1 VDVSEIIQPRHY
13 AAREAALRQRR
24 AGRIIDEAERLD
36 AASNQF
42 VAVWVPELQPTG
54 IVKMGGLVAV
64 FSGGMTAATRC
75 APVRT
80 SWSTTALEDVDDL
93 LVDAA
98 GTTWTHWAESTRK
111 AFLDA
116 AAKTADKSAKPQT
129 REAQDLQPE
138 AQRRVQRL
146 VAIQA
151 ALGLTM
157 QDLAAALN
165 LSRPQLYK
173 WLDPS
178 QDVRLQEAKRQ
189 RLDTIERVA
198 QAWQARSAAP
208 LRAVAH
214 EPLANGR
221 TAFELLAADAIDE
234 VAVNTAF
241 GELTAK
247 LQTQPKTR
255 SQLLAEAGFK
265 RRPSIRSLPSDE

>member
-1 VDVSEIIQPRHY
+1 MSEIIQPRHY

-24 AGRIIDEAERLD
+24 PGAIIGEAERLD

-42 VAVWVPELQPTG
+42 VAVWVPDLQPTG

-64 FSGGMTAATRC
+64 FSGGMTAAARC
-75 APVRT
+75 APVQT
-80 SWSTTALEDVDDL
+80 SWSTTTVEELDDL
-93 LVDAA
+93 IPSAA
-98 GTTWTHWAESTRK
+98 GPTWTQWAESTRK
-111 AFLDA
+111 AFLEA
-116 AAKTADKSAKPQT
+116 ATQAATKSATPQAV
-129 REAQDLQPE
+129 EAQDLQAE

-157 QDLAAALN
+157 QDLAVALN

-173 WLDPS
+173 WLDAS

-189 RLDTIERVA
+189 RLDAVERIA
-198 QAWQARSAAP
+198 KAWQARSAAP

-221 TAFELLAADAIDE
+221 TVFELLAADAISE
-234 VAVNTAF
+234 AAVNAAF
-241 GELTAK
+241 DELTAK

-255 SQLLAEAGFK
+255 SRLLAEAGFK

>member
-1 VDVSEIIQPRHY
+1 MSEIIQPRHY

-24 AGRIIDEAERLD
+24 PGAIIDEAERLD

-42 VAVWVPELQPTG
+42 VAVWVPDLQPTG

-64 FSGGMTAATRC
+64 FSGGMTAAARC
-75 APVRT
+75 APVQT
-80 SWSTTALEDVDDL
+80 SWSTTTVEELDDQIPS
-93 LVDAA
+93 AA
-98 GTTWTHWAESTRK
+98 GPTWTQWAESTRK
-111 AFLDA
+111 AFLEA
-116 AAKTADKSAKPQT
+116 ATQAATKSATP
-129 REAQDLQPE
+129 RAVEAQDLQAE

-173 WLDPS
+173 WLDAS

-189 RLDTIERVA
+189 RLDAVERIA
-198 QAWQARSAAP
+198 KAWQARSAAP

-214 EPLANGR
+214 EPLTNGR

-234 VAVNTAF
+234 VAVNAAF

>member
-1 VDVSEIIQPRHY
+1 MSEIIQPRHY

-24 AGRIIDEAERLD
+24 PGAIIDEAERLD

-42 VAVWVPELQPTG
+42 VAVWVPDLQPTG

-64 FSGGMTAATRC
+64 FSGGMTAAARC
-75 APVRT
+75 APVQT
-80 SWSTTALEDVDDL
+80 SWSTTTVEELDDQIPS
-93 LVDAA
+93 AA
-98 GTTWTHWAESTRK
+98 GPTWTQWAESTRK
-111 AFLDA
+111 AFLEA
-116 AAKTADKSAKPQT
+116 ATQAATKSATP
-129 REAQDLQPE
+129 RAVEAQDLQAE

-173 WLDPS
+173 WLDAS

-189 RLDTIERVA
+189 RLDAVERIA
-198 QAWQARSAAP
+198 KAWQARSAAP

-234 VAVNTAF
+234 AAVNAAF

>member
-1 VDVSEIIQPRHY
+1 MSEIIQPRHY

-24 AGRIIDEAERLD
+24 PGAIIDEVERLD

-42 VAVWVPELQPTG
+42 VAVWVPELQSSG
-54 IVKMGGLVAV
+54 IVKIGGLVAV

-75 APVRT
+75 APVQT
-80 SWSTTALEDVDDL
+80 SWSTTALEEVDDL

-129 REAQDLQPE
+129 REAQDLQAE

-189 RLDTIERVA
+189 RLDTVERIA
-198 QAWQARSAAP
+198 KAWQARSAAP

-214 EPLANGR
+214 EPLANGH
-221 TAFELLAADAIDE
+221 TVFEPLAADAIDE
-234 VAVNTAF
+234 AKVKAAF
-241 GELTAK
+241 DELTAK
-247 LQTQPKTR
+247 LQAQPKTR

>member
-24 AGRIIDEAERLD
+24 PGAIIDEAERLD

-42 VAVWVPELQPTG
+42 VAVWVPDLQPTG

-64 FSGGMTAATRC
+64 FSGGMTAAARC
-75 APVRT
+75 APVQT
-80 SWSTTALEDVDDL
+80 SWSTTALEDFDDL
-93 LVDAA
+93 LPTAA
-98 GTTWTHWAESTRK
+98 GPTWTQWAESTRK
-111 AFLDA
+111 AFLEAATKA
-116 AAKTADKSAKPQT
+116 AAKSATPQAV
-129 REAQDLQPE
+129 EAQDPQAE
-138 AQRRVQRL
+138 AKRRVQRL

-157 QDLAAALN
+157 QDLATALN

-173 WLDPS
+173 WLEPS

-198 QAWQARSAAP
+198 KAWQARSAAP

-234 VAVNTAF
+234 VAVNAAF
-241 GELTAK
+241 SELTAK
-247 LQTQPKTR
+247 LQAQPKTR

-265 RRPSIRSLPSDE
+265 RRPSIHSLPSDE

>member
-1 VDVSEIIQPRHY
+1 MSEIIQPRHY

-24 AGRIIDEAERLD
+24 PSAIIDEAERLD

-42 VAVWVPELQPTG
+42 VAVWVPDLQPTG
-54 IVKMGGLVAV
+54 IVKMGGLVAL
-64 FSGGMTAATRC
+64 FSGGMTAAARC
-75 APVRT
+75 APVQT
-80 SWSTTALEDVDDL
+80 SWSTTTVEELDDL
-93 LVDAA
+93 IPSAA
-98 GTTWTHWAESTRK
+98 GPTWTQWAESTRK
-111 AFLDA
+111 AFLEAATQA
-116 AAKTADKSAKPQT
+116 AAKSAPPQAV
-129 REAQDLQPE
+129 EAQDLQAE

-151 ALGLTM
+151 ALGLTT

-189 RLDTIERVA
+189 RLDAVERIA
-198 QAWQARSAAP
+198 KAWQARSAAP

-221 TAFELLAADAIDE
+221 TVFELLAADAIDE
-234 VAVNTAF
+234 AAVNAAF
-241 GELTAK
+241 DELTAK
-247 LQTQPKTR
+247 LQAQPKTR

>member
-24 AGRIIDEAERLD
+24 PGAIIHEAERLD

-42 VAVWVPELQPTG
+42 VAVWVPDLQPRG

-64 FSGGMTAATRC
+64 FSGGMTAAARC
-75 APVRT
+75 APVQT
-80 SWSTTALEDVDDL
+80 SWSTTTVEELDDL
-93 LVDAA
+93 ILSAA
-98 GTTWTHWAESTRK
+98 GPTWTQWAESTRK
-111 AFLDA
+111 AFLEAATQA
-116 AAKTADKSAKPQT
+116 AAKSATPQAVET
-129 REAQDLQPE
+129 QDLQAE

-157 QDLAAALN
+157 QDLAVALN

-173 WLDPS
+173 WLDAS

-189 RLDTIERVA
+189 RLDAVERIA
-198 QAWQARSAAP
+198 KAWQARSAVP

-234 VAVNTAF
+234 VAVNAAF

>member
-1 VDVSEIIQPRHY
+1 MSEIIQPRHY

-24 AGRIIDEAERLD
+24 PGAIIDEAERLD

-42 VAVWVPELQPTG
+42 VAVWVPDLQPTG

-64 FSGGMTAATRC
+64 FSGGMTAAARC
-75 APVRT
+75 APVQT
-80 SWSTTALEDVDDL
+80 SWSTTTVEELDDL
-93 LVDAA
+93 IPSAA
-98 GTTWTHWAESTRK
+98 GPTWTQWAESTRK
-111 AFLDA
+111 AFLEA
-116 AAKTADKSAKPQT
+116 ATQAATKSAPPQAV
-129 REAQDLQPE
+129 EAQDLQAE

-157 QDLAAALN
+157 QDLAVALN

-173 WLDPS
+173 WLDAS

-189 RLDTIERVA
+189 RLDAVERIA
-198 QAWQARSAAP
+198 KAWQARSAAP

-221 TAFELLAADAIDE
+221 TVFELLAADAISE
-234 VAVNTAF
+234 AAVNAAF
-241 GELTAK
+241 DELTAK
-247 LQTQPKTR
+247 LQTKPKTR

>member
-1 VDVSEIIQPRHY
+1 MSETIQPRHY
-13 AAREAALRQRR
+13 AARKAALRQRR
-24 AGRIIDEAERLD
+24 PGAIIDEAERLD

-42 VAVWVPELQPTG
+42 VAVWVPELQSSG
-54 IVKMGGLVAV
+54 IVKIGGLVAV

-75 APVRT
+75 APVQT
-80 SWSTTALEDVDDL
+80 SWSTTALEEVDDL

-98 GTTWTHWAESTRK
+98 GTTWTHWAKSTRK

-129 REAQDLQPE
+129 REAQDLQAE

-189 RLDTIERVA
+189 RLDTVERIA
-198 QAWQARSAAP
+198 KAWQARSAAP

-221 TAFELLAADAIDE
+221 TVFELLAADAIDE
-234 VAVNTAF
+234 ATVNAAF
-241 GELTAK
+241 DELTAK
-247 LQTQPKTR
+247 LQAQPKTR

>member
-1 VDVSEIIQPRHY
+1 MSEIIQLRHY

-24 AGRIIDEAERLD
+24 PGAIIDEAERLD

-42 VAVWVPELQPTG
+42 MAVWVPDLQPTG
-54 IVKMGGLVAV
+54 IVRMGGLVAV
-64 FSGGMTAATRC
+64 FSGGMTAAARC
-75 APVRT
+75 APVQT
-80 SWSTTALEDVDDL
+80 SWSTTTVEELDDL
-93 LVDAA
+93 IPSAA
-98 GTTWTHWAESTRK
+98 GPTWTQWAESTRK
-111 AFLDA
+111 AFLEAATQA
-116 AAKTADKSAKPQT
+116 AAKSATPQAV
-129 REAQDLQPE
+129 EAQDLQAE

-157 QDLAAALN
+157 QDLAVALN

-173 WLDPS
+173 WLDAS

-189 RLDTIERVA
+189 RLDAVERIA
-198 QAWQARSAAP
+198 KAWQARSAAP

-221 TAFELLAADAIDE
+221 TVFELLAADAISE
-234 VAVNTAF
+234 AAVNAAF
-241 GELTAK
+241 DELTAK

>member
-1 VDVSEIIQPRHY
+1 MSEIIQPRHY

-24 AGRIIDEAERLD
+24 PGAIIDEAERLG

-42 VAVWVPELQPTG
+42 VAVWVPDLQSSG
-54 IVKMGGLVAV
+54 IVKIGGLVAV

-75 APVRT
+75 APVQT
-80 SWSTTALEDVDDL
+80 SWSTTALEEVDDL

-98 GTTWTHWAESTRK
+98 GTTWTHWAESTRR

-129 REAQDLQPE
+129 REAQDLQAE

-157 QDLAAALN
+157 QDLAAVLN

-173 WLDPS
+173 WLDAS

-198 QAWQARSAAP
+198 KAWQARSAAP

-214 EPLANGR
+214 EPLVNGR

-234 VAVNTAF
+234 VAVNAAF

-247 LQTQPKTR
+247 LQAQPRTR

-265 RRPSIRSLPSDE
+265 RRPSIHSLPSDE

>member
-1 VDVSEIIQPRHY
+1 MSEVIQPRHF
-13 AAREAALRQRR
+13 AAREAALRQKRV
-24 AGRIIDEAERLD
+24 GTIIDEAERLD

-42 VAVWVPELQPTG
+42 VAVWVPELQHTG
-54 IVKMGGLVAV
+54 IVKMGSLVAV

-75 APVRT
+75 APVAS
-80 SWSTTALEDVDDL
+80 SWSTTALEDFDDL
-93 LVDAA
+93 LPTAA
-98 GTTWTHWAESTRK
+98 GPTWTQWAESTRK
-111 AFLDA
+111 AFLEAATKA
-116 AAKTADKSAKPQT
+116 AAKSATPQAAA
-129 REAQDLQPE
+129 AQDLQAE

-157 QDLAAALN
+157 QDLATALN

-173 WLDPS
+173 WLDAS

-214 EPLANGR
+214 EPLANGH
-221 TAFELLAADAIDE
+221 TVFELLAADAIDE
-234 VAVNTAF
+234 VAVNAAL

-247 LQTQPKTR
+247 LQAQPKTR

-265 RRPSIRSLPSDE
+265 RRPSIHSLPSDE

>member
-1 VDVSEIIQPRHY
+1 MSEIIQPRHY
-13 AAREAALRQRR
+13 AAREAVLRQKL
-24 AGRIIDEAERLD
+24 ASTIIDEAERLN

-75 APVRT
+75 APVQT
-80 SWSTTALEDVDDL
+80 SWSTTALEEVDDL
-93 LVDAA
+93 LANAA

-111 AFLDA
+111 AFLNA
-116 AAKTADKSAKPQT
+116 AARTADKSAKPQT
-129 REAQDLQPE
+129 REAEDLQAE
-138 AQRRVQRL
+138 AQRRVERL

-178 QDVRLQEAKRQ
+178 QDVRLQEAKRR

-221 TAFELLAADAIDE
+221 TVFELLAADAISE
-234 VAVNTAF
+234 AAVNAAF
-241 GELTAK
+241 DELTAK

>member
-1 VDVSEIIQPRHY
+1 MSEIIQPRHC

-24 AGRIIDEAERLD
+24 PGAIIDEAERLD

-54 IVKMGGLVAV
+54 IVKMGSLVAV

-75 APVRT
+75 APVVS
-80 SWSTTALEDVDDL
+80 SWSTTTVEELDDL
-93 LVDAA
+93 IPAAA
-98 GTTWTHWAESTRK
+98 GPTWTQWAESTRK
-111 AFLDA
+111 AFLEAATKA
-116 AAKTADKSAKPQT
+116 AAKSAMPQAV
-129 REAQDLQPE
+129 EAQDLQAE

-157 QDLAAALN
+157 QDLAAVLN

-173 WLDPS
+173 WLDAS

-234 VAVNTAF
+234 VAVNAAF

-265 RRPSIRSLPSDE
+265 RRPSVRSLPSDE

>member
-1 VDVSEIIQPRHY
+1 MSEIIQTRHY
-13 AAREAALRQRR
+13 AAREATLRQRR
-24 AGRIIDEAERLD
+24 PSAIIDEAERLG
-36 AASNQF
+36 AASNQI
-42 VAVWVPELQPTG
+42 VAVWVPELQSAG
-54 IVKMGGLVAV
+54 IVKIGGLVAV

-75 APVRT
+75 APVQT
-80 SWSTTALEDVDDL
+80 SWSTTARDEVDDL
-93 LVDAA
+93 PVDAA
-98 GTTWTHWAESTRK
+98 ATTWTHWAESTRK

-116 AAKTADKSAKPQT
+116 AAKTADTSAKAQT
-129 REAQDLQPE
+129 REAQDLQAE

-189 RLDTIERVA
+189 RLDTVERIA
-198 QAWQARSAAP
+198 KAWQARSAAP

-214 EPLANGR
+214 EPLAHGR
-221 TAFELLAADAIDE
+221 TAYELLAADAIDE
-234 VAVNTAF
+234 AAVNAAF
-241 GELTAK
+241 DELVAK
-247 LQTQPKTR
+247 LQAQPKTR
-255 SQLLAEAGFK
+255 SQLLAAAGFK
-265 RRPSIRSLPSDE
+265 RRPSIHSLPSDE

>member
-1 VDVSEIIQPRHY
+1 MSEIIQPRHY
-13 AAREAALRQRR
+13 AARKAALRQRR
-24 AGRIIDEAERLD
+24 PGAIIDEAERLD

-42 VAVWVPELQPTG
+42 VAVWVPELQSSG
-54 IVKMGGLVAV
+54 IVKIGGLVAV

-75 APVRT
+75 APVQT
-80 SWSTTALEDVDDL
+80 SWSTTALEEVDDL

-129 REAQDLQPE
+129 REAQDLQAE

-189 RLDTIERVA
+189 RLDTVERIA
-198 QAWQARSAAP
+198 KAWQARSAAP

-221 TAFELLAADAIDE
+221 TVFELLAADAIDE
-234 VAVNTAF
+234 ATVNAAF
-241 GELTAK
+241 DELTAK
-247 LQTQPKTR
+247 LQAQPKTR

>member
-1 VDVSEIIQPRHY
+1 MSEIIQPRHY

-24 AGRIIDEAERLD
+24 PAAIIDEVERLD

-42 VAVWVPELQPTG
+42 VAVWVPELQSSG
-54 IVKMGGLVAV
+54 IVKIGGLVAV

-75 APVRT
+75 APVQT
-80 SWSTTALEDVDDL
+80 SWSTTALEEVDDL

-129 REAQDLQPE
+129 REAQDLQAE

-189 RLDTIERVA
+189 RLDAVERIA
-198 QAWQARSAAP
+198 KAWQARSTAP

-214 EPLANGR
+214 EPLARGR
-221 TAFELLAADAIDE
+221 TVFELLAADAIDE
-234 VAVNTAF
+234 AAVNAAF
-241 GELTAK
+241 DELTAK
-247 LQTQPKTR
+247 LQAQSKTR

>member
-1 VDVSEIIQPRHY
+1 MSEIIQPRHY
-13 AAREAALRQRR
+13 AAREAALRQSRPG
-24 AGRIIDEAERLD
+24 AIIDEAERLD

-42 VAVWVPELQPTG
+42 MAVWVPDLQPTG
-54 IVKMGGLVAV
+54 IVRMGGLVAV
-64 FSGGMTAATRC
+64 FSGGMTAAARC
-75 APVRT
+75 APVQT
-80 SWSTTALEDVDDL
+80 SWSTTTVEELDDL
-93 LVDAA
+93 TPSAA
-98 GTTWTHWAESTRK
+98 GPTWTQWAESTRK
-111 AFLDA
+111 AFLEAATQA
-116 AAKTADKSAKPQT
+116 AAKSATPQAV
-129 REAQDLQPE
+129 EAQDLQAE

-157 QDLAAALN
+157 QDLAVALN

-173 WLDPS
+173 WLDAS

-189 RLDTIERVA
+189 RLDAVERIA
-198 QAWQARSAAP
+198 KAWQARSAAP

-221 TAFELLAADAIDE
+221 TVFELLAADAISE
-234 VAVNTAF
+234 AAVNAAF
-241 GELTAK
+241 DELTAK

-265 RRPSIRSLPSDE
+265 RRPSVRSLPSDE

>member
-1 VDVSEIIQPRHY
+1 VDVSEIIQPRRC

-24 AGRIIDEAERLD
+24 PGAIIDEAERLA

-42 VAVWVPELQPTG
+42 VAVWVPELQSSG
-54 IVKMGGLVAV
+54 IVKIGGLVAV

-75 APVRT
+75 APVQT
-80 SWSTTALEDVDDL
+80 SWSTTALEEVDDL

-116 AAKTADKSAKPQT
+116 AAKTADKNAKPQT
-129 REAQDLQPE
+129 REAQDLQAE

-157 QDLAAALN
+157 QDLAVALN

-173 WLDPS
+173 WMDPS
-178 QDVRLQEAKRQ
+178 QDVRLQETKRR
-189 RLDTIERVA
+189 RLDTVERIA
-198 QAWQARSAAP
+198 KAWQARSAAP

-221 TAFELLAADAIDE
+221 TVFELLAADAIDE
-234 VAVNTAF
+234 ATVNAAF
-241 GELTAK
+241 DELTAK
-247 LQTQPKTR
+247 LQGAAQDAQPAAGQGGLQAAAFH
-255 SQLLAEAGFK
+255 SLAAE
-265 RRPSIRSLPSDE
+265 R

>member
-24 AGRIIDEAERLD
+24 PGAIIDEAERLD

-42 VAVWVPELQPTG
+42 VTVWVPDLQPTG

-64 FSGGMTAATRC
+64 FSGGMTAAARC
-75 APVRT
+75 APVQT
-80 SWSTTALEDVDDL
+80 SWSTTTVEELDDQIPS
-93 LVDAA
+93 AA
-98 GTTWTHWAESTRK
+98 GPTWTQWAESTRK
-111 AFLDA
+111 AFLEA
-116 AAKTADKSAKPQT
+116 ATQTATKSATP
-129 REAQDLQPE
+129 RAVEAQDLQAE

-157 QDLAAALN
+157 QDLATALN

-189 RLDTIERVA
+189 RLDAVERIA
-198 QAWQARSAAP
+198 KAWQARSAAP

-234 VAVNTAF
+234 AAVNAAL

-247 LQTQPKTR
+247 LQAQPKTR

-265 RRPSIRSLPSDE
+265 RRPSIHSLPSDE

>member
-1 VDVSEIIQPRHY
+1 MSEIIQPRHY

-24 AGRIIDEAERLD
+24 PGAIIDEAERLD

-42 VAVWVPELQPTG
+42 VAVWVPDLQPTG

-64 FSGGMTAATRC
+64 FSGGMTAAARC
-75 APVRT
+75 APVQT
-80 SWSTTALEDVDDL
+80 SWSTTTVEELDDL
-93 LVDAA
+93 IPSAA
-98 GTTWTHWAESTRK
+98 GPTWTQWAESTRK
-111 AFLDA
+111 AFLEA
-116 AAKTADKSAKPQT
+116 ATQAATKSATPQAV
-129 REAQDLQPE
+129 EAQDLQAE

-157 QDLAAALN
+157 QDLAVALN

-173 WLDPS
+173 WLDAS

-189 RLDTIERVA
+189 RLDAVERIA
-198 QAWQARSAAP
+198 KAWQARSAAP

-221 TAFELLAADAIDE
+221 TVFELLAADAISE
-234 VAVNTAF
+234 AAVNAAF
-241 GELTAK
+241 DELTAK

-265 RRPSIRSLPSDE
+265 RRPSVRSLPSDE